1 MKRMLRKQNYVD
13 SSVQGALLR
22 RIFVHWLVFFLVT
35 TISIL
40 VLKTLL
46 GDPSVPMV
54 ERLKFEMGEFV
65 FMSMIILSL
74 FPAFMLDTI
83 RFSNRFVGPIVRL
96 RRSLRELI
104 ENRETD
110 QVKFRDND
118 FWLEMGDEFNK
129 VNDIIKSQQEEI
141 ESLKAKLETTRS
153 A

>member
-1 MKRMLRKQNYVD
+1 MLRKQNYVD

-35 TISIL
+35 TLSIL

-54 ERLKFEMGEFV
+54 ERLKFEMGEFI
-65 FMSMIILSL
+65 FMSMVILSL

-110 QVKFRDND
+110 HVKFRDND

-141 ESLKAKLETTRS
+141 ESLKTKLEKTTV
-153 A
+153 